1 MSEAKTGSVI
11 GCAAWTDVNDA
22 AHSAAEKSRL
32 RFNGGVHELEEVK
45 KDVVRMRIYT
55 THRRIA
61 KRLSTNDS
69 GKNVTMSKRR
79 SFLDCGCSLL

>member
-1 MSEAKTGSVI
+1 MAKTGSVI

-32 RFNGGVHELEEVK
+32 RFNGGVHELEKVK
-45 KDVVRMRIYT
+45 KDVVRMRNYT

>member
-32 RFNGGVHELEEVK
+32 RFNGGVHELEKVK

-55 THRRIA
+55 TRWHIA
-61 KRLSTNDS
+61 KRLSANDS
-69 GKNVTMSKRR
+69 GKNVTMSKRGLFPE
-79 SFLDCGCSLL
+79 SGCSLL

>member
-1 MSEAKTGSVI
+1 MLWDSNKCKFLYVPPRKTVYKRTLS
-11 GCAAWTDVNDA
+11 
-22 AHSAAEKSRL
+22 
-32 RFNGGVHELEEVK
+32 ELEKVK

>member
-1 MSEAKTGSVI
+1 
-11 GCAAWTDVNDA
+11 DVNDA

-32 RFNGGVHELEEVK
+32 RFNGGVHELEKVK

>member
-1 MSEAKTGSVI
+1 MRIYTTHRRIAKRL
-11 GCAAWTDVNDA
+11 VNDA

-32 RFNGGVHELEEVK
+32 RFNGGVHELEKVK

-69 GKNVTMSKRR
+69 GKNVTMSKHR